1 MGMSL
6 YYTAERE
13 HPLSDDER
21 SAIDGL
27 VGEFGIEDQ
36 IEEFVG
42 APGQI
47 DWASFTWRE
56 DADSGAVVK
65 GSVRLPNVTL
75 RAHVTGI
82 EHWGRLLGRIRSE
95 VLSDAVWDVRVEG
108 EPLDWFEVEGR
119 FGTTGFDGV
128 DLDMDYD

>member
-1 MGMSL
+1 MGASL
-6 YYTAERE
+6 YYTAERGVA
-13 HPLSDDER
+13 LSDDER
-21 SAIDGL
+21 STIDAL

-47 DWASFTWRE
+47 DWESFTWRE
-56 DADSGAVVK
+56 DAEAGAVVR

-75 RAHVTGI
+75 RAHVVGI
-82 EHWGRLLGRIRSE
+82 DHWGRLLGRIRSE
-95 VLSDAVWDVRVEG
+95 VLRDAEWDVRVEG
-108 EPLDWFEVEGR
+108 EPLDWFEDEGR